1 MQMQR
6 TVCHPCNYS
15 PTTSDRL
22 NTTESKASTRSRSQK
37 LGCASLVLVMVG
49 GILLVAIAT
58 WRINTQVATYEA
70 RFTGDAWTRL
80 DGRTIE
86 LTEPI
91 TQQTLIFGSDIELH
105 GATVDIAILG
115 GAAELHGK
123 YLGTVHFLGQSLDLA
138 PDGVIDGTLEIS
150 GARHVSIRGDLKG
163 EPVVVWD
170 RLFQKQKGSVPASEK
185 SR

>member
-1 MQMQR
+1 M
-6 TVCHPCNYS
+6 
-15 PTTSDRL
+15 
-22 NTTESKASTRSRSQK
+22 NTTEPEASTRSRSQK
-37 LGCASLVLVMVG
+37 LGCAGLVIIMVG

-70 RFTGDAWTRL
+70 RFAGDAWTRL

-91 TQQTLIFGSDIELH
+91 TQQTLIFGGEIELH
-105 GATVDIAILG
+105 GSTVDIAILG
-115 GAAELHGK
+115 GAAELHGE
-123 YLGTVHFLGQSLDLA
+123 YLGTVHFLGRSLDLA
-138 PDGVIDGTLEIS
+138 PDGVIDGTLEIA

-163 EPVVVWD
+163 ELVGVWD
-170 RLFQKQKGSVPASEK
+170 RLFQKQKGSVPAPGK

>member
-1 MQMQR
+1 M
-6 TVCHPCNYS
+6 
-15 PTTSDRL
+15 
-22 NTTESKASTRSRSQK
+22 NTTEPQSSTRSRSQK

-58 WRINTQVATYEA
+58 WRINRQVATYEA
-70 RFTGDAWTRL
+70 RFAGETWTRL
-80 DGRTIE
+80 DGPTIE
-86 LTEPI
+86 LIEPI

-115 GAAELHGK
+115 GAAELHGE
-123 YLGTVHFLGQSLDLA
+123 YLGTVHFLGRSLDLA
-138 PDGVIDGTLEIS
+138 PDGVIKGTLEIA

-163 EPVVVWD
+163 EPIGVWD
-170 RLFQKQKGSVPASEK
+170 RLFLKQKGSEPAPGE